1 MKAVCKK
8 LFSLMLVAILL
19 VSAVPFQV
27 SAEETV
33 EPDATEAASEPA
45 AIETTEA
52 AVIESTEAAVE
63 PAAEVEPE
71 VTTPAVDAAV

>member
-27 SAEETV
+27 SAEEAVETV
-33 EPDATEAASEPA
+33 ATIEATEPA
-45 AIETTEA
+45 VVET
-52 AVIESTEAAVE
+52 TEAAVE
-63 PAAEVEPE
+63 PAAEIEIE
-71 VTTPAVDAAV
+71 ATTPAVNAEVVDKEIR